1 MKKIRGKRG
10 KPDTIEYLV
19 NIDTVQYDISKE
31 QLADFREIF
40 ALYDK
45 DGDGILTFTEVTSAM
60 KTAGQRI
67 PGSKYFQAPALILLT
82 IHIRGI
88 FMKDL
93 DFVVRQRTIRWN
105 FYSKQEAQDMQTK

>member
-88 FMKDL
+88 FMKDHPR
-93 DFVVRQRTIRWN
+93 FC
-105 FYSKQEAQDMQTK
+105 S

>member
-67 PGSKYFQAPALILLT
+67 PGSKYFQAPAIILLT
-82 IHIRGI
+82 IHIRRI

>member
-45 DGDGILTFTEVTSAM
+45 DGDGILTFAEVTSAM

-67 PGSKYFQAPALILLT
+67 PGSKYFQAPFILLT

-88 FMKDL
+88 FMKDHL
-93 DFVVRQRTIRWN
+93 RFC
-105 FYSKQEAQDMQTK
+105 S